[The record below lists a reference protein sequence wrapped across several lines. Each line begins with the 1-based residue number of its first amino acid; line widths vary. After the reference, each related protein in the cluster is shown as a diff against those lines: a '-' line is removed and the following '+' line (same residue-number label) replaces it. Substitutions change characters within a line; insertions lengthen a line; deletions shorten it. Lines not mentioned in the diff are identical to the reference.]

1 MLKRRERRAPE
12 EKFMTKILIILVIA
26 FTFEAVGVITLK
38 KGIDQIGPRYT
49 ERKAIMPVFRNVLK
63 LVGEWFT
70 NKNILIGLL
79 LETIFFLLLQY
90 LLGQRDVS
98 FVWPLTAL
106 SFVMT
111 TLAAKIFLHERV
123 DGVRWGGVA
132 LIILGAALISYS
144 EHNKPKPAD
153 IPSSVG
159 SEIIQK

>member
-1 MLKRRERRAPE
+1 
-12 EKFMTKILIILVIA
+12 MTKILIILVIA
-26 FTFEAVGVITLK
+26 FTFEAIGVITLK

-49 ERKAIMPVFRNVLK
+49 ERKATTPMFKNVLK
-63 LVGEWFT
+63 LVGDWFT
-70 NKNILIGLL
+70 NKNVLIGLL
-79 LETIFFLLLQY
+79 LETAFFILLQY

-123 DGVRWGGVA
+123 DAVRWGGVA

-144 EHNKPKPAD
+144 EHNKSKAVEVPTGAEAQ
-153 IPSSVG
+153 ITT
-159 SEIIQK
+159 Q